1 MKLKIQAAGAAIV
14 AASLIA
20 SFAYAADKAPAKK
33 KAKTETPSS
42 SAQIQSLREELQK
55 QINSLKSDL
64 SAKDSEL
71 KQAQESAAKAE
82 AAAAKAEAAASA
94 QNQAVSDNSAAVNS
108 LQSTV
113 EDMKGAN
120 ASLAAQLSD
129 TTSKSLDKSK
139 LSEIALG
146 KVKIGATVFA
156 DYTYWSDYNSTYTL
170 SNTFMDNMT
179 TPTAG
184 IGVNNYNNFEITRAY
199 INLLYTPSD
208 AVSVRITPD
217 IYRNMD
223 ATAVTS
229 KISTCTTPSDPTTCT
244 VTNTYSYDQSIG
256 YRLKY
261 AYIDFNTLF
270 AKVKYINH
278 TKVTFGQTQNSFTDW
293 EEGLTGHRYTYKMP
307 MDFSS
312 GLSSTYLGAKAR
324 IPVEVNGKTYLDI
337 DTGVYTNGAYNKI
350 EYTDSKQF
358 MGRATAYPFGTKKE
372 RTGLG
377 LTIFGDYAFN
387 NANSL
392 NSQYEIDR
400 MAFMGHYQTEDK
412 AYLITGQYNL
422 IHNNAANGTNSVG
435 YAFEGNARLGGK
447 KSPFQA
453 FGMFQEY
460 EPKTNTTSNN
470 STKYMRTVG
479 GVAYKFNK
487 NLDIA
492 LTDSNIHV
500 DTTYIPTG
508 DTNAAS
514 IFMQYNF

>member
-1 MKLKIQAAGAAIV
+1 MNFKLQAAGAAIL
-14 AASLIA
+14 AAALIA
-20 SFAYAADKAPAKK
+20 PAFAADKAPAKK
-33 KAKTETPSS
+33 AAVKKEKVAAQAPVSE
-42 SAQIQSLREELQK
+42 QIQSLREELQK
-55 QINSLKSDL
+55 QISGLKSDL
-64 SAKDSEL
+64 AAKDSEL
-71 KQAQESAAKAE
+71 KQAQQSAAKAE
-82 AAAAKAEAAASA
+82 AAATKAEAAAAA
-94 QNQAVSDNSAAVNS
+94 QSQAVSDNSAAVNT

-113 EDMKGAN
+113 DDMKGAN
-120 ASLAAQLSD
+120 ASIAVQLSD
-129 TTSKSLDKSK
+129 TTSKMVDKSK
-139 LSEIALG
+139 LSDLANG

-156 DYTYWSDYNSTYTL
+156 DYTYWSDFNSIYTL

-179 TPTAG
+179 NPAAG

-199 INLLYTPSD
+199 FNLLYTPSD
-208 AVSVRITPD
+208 AVSLRITPD
-217 IYRNMD
+217 IYRNTD
-223 ATAVTS
+223 S
-229 KISTCTTPSDPTTCT
+229 
-244 VTNTYSYDQSIG
+244 SIT

-270 AKVKYINH
+270 AKAKYINH

-312 GLSSTYLGAKAR
+312 GLSSTYVGAKAR
-324 IPVEVNGKTYLDI
+324 VPVEVNGKTYLDI
-337 DTGVYTNGAYNKI
+337 DTGVYTNGAYNKV
-350 EYTDSKQF
+350 EYSDSKQF

-387 NANSL
+387 SANSL

-412 AYLITGQYNL
+412 AYLITGQYDL
-422 IHNNAANGTNSVG
+422 VHNNAANGTNSVG

-460 EPKTNTTSNN
+460 EPKTNTSANDT
-470 STKYMRTVG
+470 TKYTRTVG
-479 GVAYKFNK
+479 GIAYHFNK

-500 DTTYIPTG
+500 DTTYIPAG